1 MNVGILGIFQ
11 NYQGRSS
18 DAEMMRAEM
27 GVAELAEPLGFDSYW
42 PPEHHFTDYSGAK
55 ATLAPS
61 GGDRPRAWPPSP

>member
-11 NYQGRSS
+11 KLPGRLERRRD
-18 DAEMMRAEM
+18 DARRD
-27 GVAELAEPLGFDSYW
+27 GVAELAEPLGIDSYW